1 MRVSTAFKRV
11 LGLGRWASVVDV
23 SFDGK
28 GVIVTLR
35 LPKRRRRVCSQCGQT
50 GRQLE
55 IADYRVKRWRHLDL
69 GTNRCLLE
77 CELRRL
83 RCPDCGVR
91 YEAVGWARPGSPH
104 TRDFEEVVAFLAQQ
118 MAKTP
123 ICRLLRIAWDSVGDI
138 IARVIADQLD
148 ESRLSGLVLIGVD
161 EIAYRRGQRYLTCVA
176 DHQRGRI
183 VWAKPGRDAATLQQ
197 FFELLGDRRRSI
209 RAISIDMSAGYENAI
224 KALAERDEQFRP
236 EVVFDPFHVCQLAS
250 RAVDDVRRAEWN
262 EHGKSTSKSGRW
274 IKHARWSL
282 LKAPERQSAEQ
293 LARLAEVAVTNK
305 RMYRAFLLK
314 EELRL
319 LYHLPDPSKAAE
331 QLNAWLAWASR
342 SKLKPFVKLARTIR
356 QHRHGIL
363 AAVRLGL
370 SNARLEGLNS
380 KVRLISHRSY
390 GFHGPE
396 PLISLIY
403 LCAGGITIDLP
414 FTPNS

>member
-1 MRVSTAFKRV
+1 
-11 LGLGRWASVVDV
+11 
-23 SFDGK
+23 
-28 GVIVTLR
+28 
-35 LPKRRRRVCSQCGQT
+35 
-50 GRQLE
+50 
-55 IADYRVKRWRHLDL
+55 
-69 GTNRCLLE
+69 
-77 CELRRL
+77 
-83 RCPDCGVR
+83 
-91 YEAVGWARPGSPH
+91 
-104 TRDFEEVVAFLAQQ
+104 

-138 IARVIADQLD
+138 VTRVVAEQLD
-148 ESRLSGLVLIGVD
+148 ETRLANLVLIGVD

-176 DHQRGRI
+176 DHRRGAI
-183 VWAKPGRDAATLQQ
+183 VWARPGRDAATLRE

-224 KALAERDEQFRP
+224 NAVARRDEQFRP
-236 EVVFDPFHVCQLAS
+236 QIVFDPFHVCQLAS

-262 EHGKSTSKSGRW
+262 EHDKSKTPGGRW

-282 LKAPERQSAEQ
+282 LKAPERQSEQQ
-293 LARLAEVAVTNK
+293 LARLAEVAHTNK
-305 RMYRAFLLK
+305 RLYRAFLLK

-319 LYHLPDPSKAAE
+319 LYHLPDPTRAAE
-331 QLNAWLAWASR
+331 HLDAWLAWASR
-342 SKLKPFVKLARTIR
+342 SQLKPLIKLARTIR
-356 QHRHGIL
+356 RYRDGIL

-380 KVRLISHRSY
+380 KVRLISHRSH

-403 LCAGGITIDLP
+403 LCAGGVTIDLP